1 MEKAYPSTALADVTK
16 DVVQAALGVKPAEMV
31 IKNVHLVNVCTCEVE
46 ENVDVAVACGRIAH
60 VGDASHCIGEDTTV
74 VDGSGRYLAPGF
86 LDGHIHVESSMMSVG
101 NYARAVIP
109 RGTTGIYMDP
119 HEICN
124 VLGLEGVRHML
135 EDAAGTPLRAMLT
148 TPSCVPAV
156 PGFEDTGAV
165 VTAADVAE
173 TMHWPETVGLGEMM
187 NFPGILSCEDNAHGE
202 VAATLAADKVVT
214 GHFSVPD
221 IGPSLSAYIGSG
233 VRCCHESIRAEDAL
247 TKMRRGMYALL
258 REGSAWR
265 DLQEVSKAITEHQ
278 VDSRFACLISD
289 DTHPHTLV
297 EDGHL
302 DHIVRQAISY
312 GIPPLEAIQ
321 MVTINVATCFRMD
334 HELGAIAPGKRA
346 DMVLL
351 ENLETIKVEAVY
363 IEGRLVAQNG
373 EMTVPI
379 AEYTYP
385 QADRHSVHLDELKDT
400 TPFRIPAEDPTAKE
414 TTVRVIRIVPEKV
427 FNIEETASLPVRDG
441 AIEADPEADI
451 LKACVFERHKRTG
464 TIGKGFVR
472 GFGIKEG
479 AMASTVA
486 HDAHNL
492 LVIGSNDADMRLAA
506 NTLIASGGGM
516 CIVKDGVVLG
526 HVALPIAGLMS
537 DRPAA
542 DIAQDV
548 AAMETAWQSLGAD
561 MASPFMTMA
570 LISLA
575 CLPDLRLTNRGLVDC
590 NRFVFVPLEV
600 TDDGC

>member
-1 MEKAYPSTALADVTK
+1 MEYAYPSRELADITK
-16 DVVQAALGVKPAEMV
+16 DVVQAAIGAKPADLV
-31 IKNVHLVNVCTCEVE
+31 IKNTRLVNVCTCEIE
-46 ENVDVAVACGRIAH
+46 ENVDVAVACGRVVHI
-60 VGDASHCIGEDTTV
+60 GDAAHCIGEKTEVLDAE
-74 VDGSGRYLAPGF
+74 GRYLAPGF
-86 LDGHIHVESSMMSVG
+86 LDGHIHVESSMMTVA
-101 NYARAVIP
+101 NYARAVVP

-156 PGFEDTGAV
+156 PGFEDTGAS
-165 VTAADVAE
+165 VTAEDVAE
-173 TMHWPETVGLGEMM
+173 TMRWPETVGLGEMM
-187 NFPGILSCEDNAHGE
+187 NFPGILSCEENAHGE
-202 VAATLAADKVVT
+202 VAQTLAADKVVT
-214 GHFSVPD
+214 GHFSIPD
-221 IGPSLSAYIGSG
+221 VGPALSAYISSG
-233 VRCCHESIRAEDAL
+233 VRCCHESTRKEDAL

-297 EDGHL
+297 ENGHL
-302 DHIVRQAISY
+302 DHILRQAVSY
-312 GIPPLEAIQ
+312 GIPPLVAIQ

-334 HELGAIAPGKRA
+334 HEIGSIAPGKRA

-351 ENLETIKVEAVY
+351 KDLETFSVEKVF

-373 EMTVPI
+373 NIAVPI
-379 AEYTYP
+379 ADYTYP
-385 QADRHSVHLDELKDT
+385 EADRHSVHLTPIEDA
-400 TPFRIPAEDPTAKE
+400 TPFRIAAEHPTAEE
-414 TTVRVIRIVPEKV
+414 TSVRVIRIVPEKV
-427 FNIEETASLPVRDG
+427 FNIEEHVTLPVQNG
-441 AIEADPEADI
+441 AIKADPTQDV
-451 LKACVFERHKRTG
+451 LKACVFERHKKTG

-472 GFGIKEG
+472 GFGINEG

-492 LVIGSNDADMRLAA
+492 LVIGSNDEDMRLAA

-516 CIVKDGVVLG
+516 CIVKDGQVLG

-537 DRPAA
+537 DRSAGDLA
-542 DIAQDV
+542 EDV
-548 AAMETAWQSLGAD
+548 GAMEAAWQGLGAN

-570 LISLA
+570 LIPLA

-600 TDDGC
+600 SGDGN